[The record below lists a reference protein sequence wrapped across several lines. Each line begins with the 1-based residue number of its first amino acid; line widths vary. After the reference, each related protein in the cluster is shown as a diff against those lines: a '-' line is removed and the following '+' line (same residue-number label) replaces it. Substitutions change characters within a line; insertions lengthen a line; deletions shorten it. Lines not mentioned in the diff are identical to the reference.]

1 MKTQTII
8 ALLFANAQAVNLS
21 PKTLAQTQAEFT
33 LDQSGNVVV
42 ENVGNDLG
50 ELMTCF
56 GKDGVSWIDQD
67 DADKKNLF
75 KFLNKIE
82 SDGVAQQ
89 LETVQKV
96 DTLSAQV
103 TSENTAIQGSITQA
117 VSDIKNGDYD
127 LRKIYVFQND
137 MINALLDV
145 LHENT
150 DRLRYLSDRVDAL
163 SSAYGEGY
171 VDSNAYAGHLVD
183 YVLFEPDTA

>member
-171 VDSNAYAGHLVD
+171 VDSDAYAGHLVD